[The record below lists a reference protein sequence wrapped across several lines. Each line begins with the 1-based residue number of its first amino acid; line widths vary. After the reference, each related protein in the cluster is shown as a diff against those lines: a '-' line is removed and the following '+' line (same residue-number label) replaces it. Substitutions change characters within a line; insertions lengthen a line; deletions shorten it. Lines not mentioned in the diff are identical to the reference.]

1 MADFTLSDGREITF
15 DLSQI
20 SMAEYNA
27 LFDSAAP
34 AENDTIAIAHVMGM
48 TPEEYVA
55 LRASKTCTLKE
66 WKQLHRAFFRK
77 CREPL
82 GDDPKPQ

>member
-15 DLSQI
+15 NLSEI
-20 SMAEYNA
+20 SMAEYTA
-27 LFDSAAP
+27 LFDKASP
-34 AENDTIAIAHVMGM
+34 AENDSVVIARVMGM
-48 TPEEYVA
+48 TPEEYTAIQTSPTV
-55 LRASKTCTLKE
+55 SLKE

-82 GDDPKPQ
+82 GDDPK